1 MPYRLSL
8 RMPVAPSVESLKDV
22 GERAQSDESN
32 RQPALPAFAQLYQEH
47 FDFVWRSARRLGV
60 SDTAIEDF
68 VQEVFMIVFRRLPAF
83 EGRSAL
89 RTWLY
94 GIVLRA
100 VREYHRVTFRAN
112 ARRAS
117 SSENLRQTEA
127 RADAG
132 ALPDEQ
138 VAQAQAMRIL
148 EQVLDDLAPERREV
162 FVMAELEQMTIPE
175 IASLTGDKINT
186 IYSRL
191 RLAREE
197 FERSTARRRARDA
210 RRTS

>member
-1 MPYRLSL
+1 MPHRLSL
-8 RMPVAPSVESLKDV
+8 KMPVAPSFESLKDA
-22 GERAQSDESN
+22 GERRLPDEPD
-32 RQPALPAFAQLYQEH
+32 RQPQLPVFAQLYQEH

-60 SDTAIEDF
+60 GDTAIEDF

-83 EGRSAL
+83 EGRSSL

-117 SSENLRQTEA
+117 SSENLWQTETQ
-127 RADAG
+127 ADAR

-138 VAQAQAMRIL
+138 VAQAQAVRIL
-148 EQVLDDLAPERREV
+148 EEVLDELAPERREV

-175 IASLTGDKINT
+175 IASLTGEKTNT
-186 IYSRL
+186 VYSRL

-210 RRTS
+210 RRTP